1 MTFIERKDGTVYD
14 PEFEREKKMEEEQKV
29 KDAAYEKHMRKVLES
44 AASNRTEWSPMQFF

>member
-29 KDAAYEKHMRKVLES
+29 KDAAYEKHMRKVLDS